1 MSIRPAWALALAVSL
16 ALPAFATEGEKA
28 APAAD
33 NPFFQPSTLPYQ
45 FPPFDRITD
54 AHYLPAFERGMAEQR
69 AEFDA
74 IANDPAAPTFE
85 NTIVAAERSALMN
98 RRALVIPSR

>member
-1 MSIRPAWALALAVSL
+1 MSIRPAWALALAASL
-16 ALPAFATEGEKA
+16 ALPAFAAEGDKA

-54 AHYLPAFERGMAEQR
+54 AHYLPAFERGMARAARRVRCHRQR
-69 AEFDA
+69 PGGADLREHH
-74 IANDPAAPTFE
+74 
-85 NTIVAAERSALMN
+85 
-98 RRALVIPSR
+98 RRR

>member
-54 AHYLPAFERGMAEQR
+54 AHYLPAFERGMALYQNCQKALDE
-69 AEFDA
+69 AELRVDMLLKG
-74 IANDPAAPTFE
+74 NDPGGRVRFDPET
-85 NTIVAAERSALMN
+85 
-98 RRALVIPSR
+98 P